1 MPSAAAFWTKAAP
14 KYAKSPISDLA
25 TYEHTLARTRAFLP
39 PEAKALEIGCGTGT
53 TALKLA
59 GDVKSLL
66 ATDIAEGMIAVA
78 QEKPA
83 PANLRFATGIPGDA
97 ALAGDAPF
105 DVVLAFNLL
114 HLVPDLPQTLRSI
127 HTLLRPGGRFISKS
141 ACLRDGSVFLPPLIW
156 VMQRLG
162 KAPYVGKFNAPH
174 LEQTI
179 AQAGFQIEVAETHGK
194 SFNRFIVATRL

>member
-1 MPSAAAFWTKAAP
+1 MPSSAAFWTKAAP

-39 PEAKALEIGCGTGT
+39 PDAKALEIGCGTGT

-78 QEKPA
+78 QTKPA

-97 ALAGDAPF
+97 ALAGEAPF

-114 HLVPDLPQTLRSI
+114 HLVPDLPQTLRTV
-127 HTLLRPGGRFISKS
+127 HGLLRPGGRFISKS
-141 ACLRDGSVFLPPLIW
+141 ACLRDGSMFLPPLIW
-156 VMQRLG
+156 VMQRIG
-162 KAPYVGKFNAPH
+162 KAPYVGNFNAAH
-174 LEQTI
+174 LEQAI
-179 AQAGFQIEVAETHGK
+179 AQAGFRIEVAETHGK
-194 SFNRFIVATRL
+194 GFSRCVVATKV